1 MVEAATRTLLKLK
14 IASDNQQNQCVMFV
28 PLFYLLLRI
37 YLRGNLEM
45 FSVVVDIVSLLGWS
59 QIKYKHA
66 FQIDM
71 GLIFGILVTL
81 SSALPTLH

>member
-1 MVEAATRTLLKLK
+1 
-14 IASDNQQNQCVMFV
+14 
-28 PLFYLLLRI
+28 
-37 YLRGNLEM
+37 M

>member
-1 MVEAATRTLLKLK
+1 MLEAASRTLLKLK
-14 IASDNQQNQCVMFV
+14 IASDNQQNRCVMFV

-45 FSVVVDIVSLLGWS
+45 FPVVVDIVSLLGWS